1 MAYRSA
7 RRVGKIEAN
16 LRDGIAD
23 DDGLGVSDASP
34 VDMDGVPAAGEAVER
49 RTEAALEG
57 LAWGARADRFAD
69 GQRDHVPHAQRRAAG
84 KDCRPRACDGV
95 KIEGHPDAYHDP
107 RVLGEFR
114 GAACCRGVT
123 TLRMPVFGKSCRTDI
138 VEAAE
143 RFIAKMD
150 ERALARALAQSEP
163 TLPPDSRAAL
173 LEAIFDAFRRR
184 GESSEDAV
192 EAAGTTL
199 DGIDRG
205 EAPAIAALLRYAGD
219 NPGLLR
225 EATVALVER
234 EPDLIARLPRDVI
247 DGISRRLREP

>member
-1 MAYRSA
+1 M
-7 RRVGKIEAN
+7 GKIEAN

-34 VDMDGVPAAGEAVER
+34 VDMDGVSAAGEAVER

-69 GQRDHVPHAQRRAAG
+69 GQRDHMPHAQRRAAG

-234 EPDLIARLPRDVI
+234 EPDLIARLPRDLI